1 MANRPD
7 ISGEMHSNEGSRSI
21 LLVEDDAGIRESIA
35 ECLVYEGY
43 AVAPASNG
51 DEALGWLRRNRRPD
65 LIVLDLVMPVMNGS
79 QFLEHVRADAGWK
92 DIPVVLMTA
101 AMPAAGVPLPRVDGY
116 LPKPFELTDLLAV
129 VERFTAARV

>member
-1 MANRPD
+1 
-7 ISGEMHSNEGSRSI
+7 MHSNEGSRSI

-35 ECLVYEGY
+35 ECLSYEGY
-43 AVAPASNG
+43 AVTPATNG
-51 DEALGWLRRNRRPD
+51 AEALAWLRRSARPD
-65 LIVLDLVMPVMNGS
+65 LVVLDLVMPVMNGS
-79 QFLEHVRADAGWK
+79 QFLDALRADPAWK

-116 LPKPFELTDLLAV
+116 LPKPFELSDLLAV